1 VVFEIIFL
9 VSSFLLLHT
18 YVFYPLLVIILS
30 VKRKNNQ
37 QTYSREEELPA
48 VSIIMAVRN
57 QEGIIRKKIESVFT
71 SGYPAEKITFY
82 LGSDASTDDTDKI
95 IEEFKIKYPRII
107 FERFAQRTGKIE
119 IINKLA
125 SQASDQIL
133 IFTDAHAIFYPE
145 SIYHLVKHFKNPE
158 INVVGGKMDVQH
170 KNHGTIAYQ
179 EKSYFK
185 NEYAI
190 KYAEGK
196 LWGSMMGAFG
206 SFYALRRSKWFAV
219 PANFIGDDFY
229 ISLKAIEKGGKAI
242 FEPEAVV
249 GMGVSESIKEEFRRK
264 SRIATGNFQN
274 LFALYPMLIP
284 KRPGLSFSFFSH
296 KVLRWL
302 GPVFIFVAIISL
314 GFIFRKNLLYTI
326 LFIATTLCLLIPI
339 IDYFHVKYRNHVIL
353 LRFITH
359 FFYMN
364 IAMLTGMF
372 RFMKGVKSNVWEPT
386 KRD

>member
-1 VVFEIIFL
+1 
-9 VSSFLLLHT
+9 
-18 YVFYPLLVIILS
+18 LS
-30 VKRKNNQ
+30 GKSKSNQ
-37 QTYSREEELPA
+37 KVYNREENLPS

-57 QEGIIRKKIESVFT
+57 QQGIIAKKIDSVFT

-82 LGSDASTDDTDKI
+82 LGSDASTDLTDKI
-95 IEEFKIKYPRII
+95 IEDIKIKYPRII
-107 FERFAQRTGKIE
+107 YERFNQRIGKIE

-125 SQASDQIL
+125 SQALDQIL

-170 KNHGTIAYQ
+170 KKNDTIAYQ

-185 NEYAI
+185 NEFAI

-206 SFYALRRSKWFAV
+206 SFYAIRRSKWVAV

-229 ISLKAIEKGGKAI
+229 ISMKAIEKGGKAI
-242 FEPEAVV
+242 FEPKAVV
-249 GMGVSESIKEEFRRK
+249 SMGVSESIKEEFRRK

-274 LFALYPMLIP
+274 LFALYHMLIP

-302 GPVFIFVAIISL
+302 GPIFIITATISL
-314 GFIFRKNLLYTI
+314 SFIFRKNLLYTI
-326 LFIATTLCLLIPI
+326 LFIVTALSLTIPI
-339 IDYFHVKYRNHVIL
+339 IDYFHVKFRNHVIL